1 MEKHAG
7 DRPEGY
13 FYTYKWNIPL
23 KK

>member
-1 MEKHAG
+1 MEKHAA

-13 FYTYKWNIPL
+13 FYTYKWDISL